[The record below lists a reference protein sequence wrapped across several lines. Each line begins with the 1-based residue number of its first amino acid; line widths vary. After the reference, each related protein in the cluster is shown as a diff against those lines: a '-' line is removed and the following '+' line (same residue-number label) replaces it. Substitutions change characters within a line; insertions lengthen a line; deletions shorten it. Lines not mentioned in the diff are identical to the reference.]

1 MPELFKEGIL
11 NMSTTPLM
19 PAGAAQPWGEFL
31 LNRIAVVV
39 TVTLILIEIADLLRV
54 FPQLFRCLSRWKGNM
69 EVEHN
74 MSVAR
79 TRNTVALPSVLIIAM
94 LSDYFRLINPSF
106 IALVP
111 PAWSLA
117 VTIGIVFGALFV
129 RWLFYLC
136 TPLRSRTS
144 EFAITLRNVIFNY
157 LILLSVL
164 MLVSSLIMMAV
175 KAPPAAVRG
184 VLLVECAV
192 FFLLHLRR
200 TSQIL
205 SSRYGSLA
213 TILYLCALEILPVGI
228 LIFVCTI

>member
-11 NMSTTPLM
+11 NMSTTPLL

-79 TRNTVALPSVLIIAM
+79 TRNTVALPSVLIISM
-94 LSDYFRLINPSF
+94 LADYYRLINPSF

-157 LILLSVL
+157 LILLSVDAREL
-164 MLVSSLIMMAV
+164 ADHDGRKSAPCCRQGRFAGRMRRVLP
-175 KAPPAAVRG
+175 APPSPHQSNFIISVW
-184 VLLVECAV
+184 
-192 FFLLHLRR
+192 
-200 TSQIL
+200 
-205 SSRYGSLA
+205 
-213 TILYLCALEILPVGI
+213 
-228 LIFVCTI
+228 